1 MYETITGII
10 LVLIGVIIILL
21 RNKFAKKAANYY
33 QYRER
38 FNEDFYRN
46 AAIIMGIIWIIVGIL
61 TIFHLGHTNGVG
73 SDPPELGH
81 TPFVKFDLRMTGVND
96 TILASKGGQ
105 RKWQRPAGRFLPD

>member
-61 TIFHLGHTNGVG
+61 TIFHLGHTNGV
-73 SDPPELGH
+73 S
-81 TPFVKFDLRMTGVND
+81 
-96 TILASKGGQ
+96 
-105 RKWQRPAGRFLPD
+105 